1 VAITSDAYLSTPL
14 TAAAAEPAPAEDAA
28 AQPDRVG
35 VVFVHGIGAQPAAET
50 FLDWSAPIV
59 ELLADWRAEHGLAA
73 DPVVRSE
80 FSFSGSSQPFLE
92 LDIPAHAGRPAARW
106 VLTEA
111 WWAAEVRPQRLRA
124 VIGYVRRGLPRI
136 LGGLRDAYLEREAS
150 WDSRLAREHVA
161 ANQAAGAARDEE
173 TKEQAALIART
184 TAPGA
189 GWAWVEVL
197 DSIQRRLSILAIAP
211 AVVVG
216 SAILLLYSL
225 LELVPISRI
234 RRFAVLRQAES
245 FMTDWFG
252 DLPTLLDDRVQSAN
266 IRARLANAIARL
278 ESDGCGRIVLVA
290 HSGGA
295 IVSFMTL
302 LDPAYARRRVDKLIT
317 LGQGLS
323 VAWRLV
329 DAAAGLPTG
338 HRLTGDLTAARSTLR
353 WADYWASYDP
363 APAGSMKP
371 PPGVTARVESFPVTN
386 RMNLVEDHGAYWSN
400 DEGFVM
406 PVLRHIDSAD
416 RDTDESR
423 FFRNGGLRISRIEWR
438 RQRVGVL
445 AAWRWLVGIAA
456 VVVIGAAVIVEIVG
470 LPGSDA
476 GLGRLSRAV
485 GAWLGTVPGSELV
498 ATVIAALERAG
509 LWPAALLTW
518 VVGVIAAALPFVVLG
533 RLGGAAWTRWDDAE
547 RRRAHRRILQLPDR
561 QRAWLVAGT
570 FVIGLA
576 ALTVVIGRYLLA

>member
-1 VAITSDAYLSTPL
+1 VAITSDAYQSTPL
-14 TAAAAEPAPAEDAA
+14 TEAAAEPAPAADAA

-35 VVFVHGIGAQPAAET
+35 VVFVHGIGGQPAAET
-50 FLDWSAPIV
+50 FLDWSAPLV
-59 ELLADWRAEHGLAA
+59 ELLADWRAEHGLTA
-73 DPVVRSE
+73 DPVVRGE

-111 WWAAEVRPQRLRA
+111 WWAAELRPQRLRA

-136 LGGLRDAYLEREAS
+136 LAGLRDAYAEREDS
-150 WDSRLAREHVA
+150 WDSRLARENVA
-161 ANQAAGAARDEE
+161 AMEAAGSARDAE

-216 SAILLLYSL
+216 SAVLLLYSL

-278 ESDGCGRIVLVA
+278 ETDSCGRIVLVA

-302 LDPAYARRRVDKLIT
+302 LDPAYTHRRVDKLIT

-329 DAAAGLPTG
+329 DAAAGLPAG
-338 HRLTGDLTAARSTLR
+338 HRLTGDLTAARPTLR

-371 PPGVTARVESFPVTN
+371 PPGVTAKVEGFPITN

-400 DEGFVM
+400 DEGFVI
-406 PVLRHIDSAD
+406 PVLRHVDSAD
-416 RDTDESR
+416 LETDESR
-423 FFRNGGLRISRIEWR
+423 FFRDSGLRISRIEWR

-445 AAWRWLVGIAA
+445 AAWRWLVGIAVI
-456 VVVIGAAVIVEIVG
+456 VVGAAVIVEIVG
-470 LPGSDA
+470 VPGSDA

-485 GAWLGTVPGSELV
+485 GAWLATVPGSELV
-498 ATVIAALERAG
+498 AAVIAALDRAG

-518 VVGVIAAALPFVVLG
+518 VVGVIAAALPFVILG
-533 RLGGAAWTRWDDAE
+533 RLGGAAWTRWDAAE
-547 RRRAHRRILQLPDR
+547 RRRAHRRILQVPDR
-561 QRAWLVAGT
+561 RRVWLVSAA
-570 FVIGLA
+570 FVA
-576 ALTVVIGRYLLA
+576 ALVALIFLEGRYLLA